1 MGVLGWARNTFLFFP
16 FKIMGNM
23 VPLSDF
29 LLSDLFS
36 GTNLSQIMR
45 VNCKPNTQWVG
56 SHTTAS
62 IH

>member
-1 MGVLGWARNTFLFFP
+1 
-16 FKIMGNM
+16 MGNM

-29 LLSDLFS
+29 LPSDLFS

-45 VNCKPNTQWVG
+45 VNCKPNIHLVG
-56 SHTTAS
+56 SHITAS

>member
-1 MGVLGWARNTFLFFP
+1 
-16 FKIMGNM
+16 MGNM

-36 GTNLSQIMR
+36 GTNSSQIMR
-45 VNCKPNTQWVG
+45 VNCKPNIHRVG